1 MGEFPEAEFAVIELF
16 RETEHASPACR
27 ITGGF
32 SRASPRLAQK
42 SNYHGGN
49 AVAIPAAIQYCSR
62 SELSVPQW
70 LVQAAAAQY
79 PELLRSDILKKRG
92 RSVNLVDRHRQD
104 MVDYAR
110 WDEVKTVREKQIEIR
125 EEVDFLRAN
134 TKKAP
139 PHWLEDREKMLK
151 WVGKS
156 LRRAF
161 ECASMLLADTSA
173 FGGPDAIKS
182 SYLTVEKVN
191 RTQYQPLRYHM
202 LDAEFLGSIGIA
214 PIAFRRGRARKVVP
228 LYDLTP

>member
-1 MGEFPEAEFAVIELF
+1 MLPQ
-16 RETEHASPACR
+16 PADSLEDLHER
-27 ITGGF
+27 
-32 SRASPRLAQK
+32 RLDWLRVMI
-42 SNYHGGN
+42 HGGS
-49 AVAIPAAIQYCSR
+49 AIAIPAAIEYCSR
-62 SELSVPQW
+62 SDLSGPQW

-79 PELLRSDILKKRG
+79 PELLRSNMPKKRG
-92 RSVNLVDRHRQD
+92 RSVNLVDRYRQD

-110 WDEVKTVREKQIEIR
+110 WDEVKTVREKQTEIR

-134 TKKAP
+134 PKKAS
-139 PHWLEDREKMLK
+139 HYWIEDREKMLK

-191 RTQYQPLRYHM
+191 RTQSHPLRYHM
-202 LDAEFLGSIGIA
+202 LDADFLTSIGIE
-214 PIAFRRGRARKVVP
+214 PIALRRGQARKVVP
-228 LYDLTP
+228 LYDLTL